1 MQEFDYIIVGAGA
14 AGCVLAHR
22 LSEDANVTVAL
33 LEAGG
38 PDSSPL
44 VHMPK
49 GIGKLMT
56 DPKHTWS
63 YIAEPEASNGFQ
75 KDENW
80 ARGRV
85 LGGSSSLNG
94 LMYVRGQPSDFNDIA
109 AQSSEDWSWPHIAAA
124 YRAIESHELGADES
138 RGDSGPLKVTL
149 ADRRTPLTEAMIEA
163 GASMGLPRL
172 EDVNAPTDGPC
183 VGYASR
189 TIYQGRRQSAAVA
202 FVHPIKDRPN
212 LKVFTRFLADKVEFD
227 GDRATRVIGLDE
239 KKGESLSFSARREII
254 IAAGAMA
261 SPGILQRSGIGPSAV
276 LEAAGVPVKVDSPDV
291 GNKLIDHRGLI
302 VQWKLNAPLSENCE
316 YAGWRLL
323 KNVFQYLFSKTGP
336 MSSGAY
342 EVGAWFKSS
351 PEQPRPDVQFLV
363 APFSFDLPSG
373 REKLESFPGMSII
386 GYPLRP
392 TSAGSIH
399 IRSRDPRDPPVLRP
413 NYRSTESDRELMI
426 KTVHLAREYASQP
439 ALNKLITEES
449 YPGKQCTSDDEIIAA
464 YDEYGTCGY
473 HAVGSCRMG
482 KDADSVVD
490 PELRVRGVQGLRVMD
505 TSIMPQIPSGNTNGP
520 TMAMAW
526 RAADIIRREG

>member
-1 MQEFDYIIVGAGA
+1 MHEFDYIIVGAGA

-22 LSEDANVTVAL
+22 LSEDPSVSVAL

-38 PDSSPL
+38 PDGNPL

-63 YIAEPEASNGFQ
+63 YVAEPEESNGFQ
-75 KDENW
+75 TDENW

-94 LMYVRGQPSDFNDIA
+94 LMYVRGQPSDFNEIA
-109 AQSSEDWSWPHIAAA
+109 AQSSDDWAWPHIAAA
-124 YRAIESHELGADES
+124 YKALESHELGADDS

-163 GASMGLPRL
+163 GVSMGVPRL
-172 EDVNAPTDGPC
+172 EDVNAPTDAPC
-183 VGYASR
+183 IGYASR

-202 FVHPIKDRPN
+202 FVHPYKDRAN
-212 LKVFTRFLADKVEFD
+212 LKVFTHILVDRVEFE
-227 GDRATRVIGLDE
+227 GDRACRVVAIDE
-239 KKGESLSFSARREII
+239 KRGAAVEFNARREII

-261 SPGILQRSGIGPSAV
+261 SPGILQRSGIGPKAV
-276 LEAAGVPVKVDSPDV
+276 LDAAGIPLKVDSPDV

-302 VQWKLNAPLSENCE
+302 VQWKLNAPLSENRE
-316 YAGWRLL
+316 YVGLRLL
-323 KNVFQYLFSKTGP
+323 KNVLQYFLNKSGP

-351 PEQPRPDVQFLV
+351 DDVPRPDVQFLV

-373 REKLESFPGMSII
+373 REKLETFPGMSII
-386 GYPLRP
+386 AYPLRP
-392 TSAGSIH
+392 TSEGSIH
-399 IRSRDPRDPPVLRP
+399 IRSRDPRDPPILRP
-413 NYRSTESDRELMI
+413 NYRSTESDRELMV
-426 KTVHLAREYASQP
+426 KTVHLAREYARQP
-439 ALNKLITEES
+439 ALKQFIEAET
-449 YPGKQCTSDDEIIAA
+449 YPGNLCASDDDIIAA

-482 KDADSVVD
+482 NDAASVVD
-490 PELRVRGVQGLRVMD
+490 PELRVRGVTGLRIMD

-526 RAADIIRREG
+526 RAADIIRRGD